1 MLAQLKQYDE
11 EELKSIYARGSL
23 FLDKKQVKELSTVV
37 TQQQNALTA
46 IVTYNNNILKIA
58 DSVKLG
64 SELVKRESIL
74 EHKVG
79 ITNDNGLDTTNLISS
94 LQNLTDLVG
103 QLSEKLKMTD
113 LSSVPSNI
121 PAAQNKM
128 SLGKVGKT
136 LAVAGV
142 AVAGVSL
149 LSNMSSSKVDQT
161 SDKLGKTAN
170 KAVRTAEQ
178 RSESIKVSENSFSSQ
193 FASFIGNILRY
204 GLFGGVLGTIG
215 GAIGSMINGGGEDYS
230 NLKPAGDSAHA
241 GQAMKFFMDQGWTK
255 EQAAGIVGNLQQES
269 HADLDPNSKNSI
281 GMYGIA
287 QWDTNR
293 RNQFQKNYGKPI
305 YGSSFEE
312 QLNFIQWELTHSH
325 KNAGS
330 ALKQA
335 KDAKEAAMI
344 VVDKYEGA
352 KGQDDG
358 KRIANAIALAGG
370 TYEKQKG
377 LNNRNLGVGE
387 APKGTIWKGRDKD
400 GLITFVSKTNDP
412 RNGKVKYET
421 WTNQDS
427 THYPISEED
436 AKMQIQTRGLKSNNA
451 TAQRS
456 ASQKDAQRSSG
467 YTITGAFG
475 TDRGD
480 HIHGGV
486 DIRAS
491 IGTPIYSVMDGTI
504 SRSAYSESYGNVI
517 YIDHGNGIQTRYA
530 HLSQRVGSVGQ
541 RVSTGQLIGKSGNTG
556 NSEGEHLHF
565 EVRRN
570 GQSINP
576 SGYGNPL
583 NGTPGQATAQ
593 QTQPR
598 SQELP
603 KTSTQVA
610 INKAKHRK
618 MAPTIIA
625 KNNIIRQ
632 QVKAPT
638 VLSQA
643 SGKTNHVRKPME
655 YFAYLVG

>member
-241 GQAMKFFMDQGWTK
+241 GQAMKFFMDQ
-255 EQAAGIVGNLQQES
+255 
-269 HADLDPNSKNSI
+269 
-281 GMYGIA
+281 
-287 QWDTNR
+287 
-293 RNQFQKNYGKPI
+293 
-305 YGSSFEE
+305 
-312 QLNFIQWELTHSH
+312 
-325 KNAGS
+325 
-330 ALKQA
+330 
-335 KDAKEAAMI
+335 
-344 VVDKYEGA
+344 
-352 KGQDDG
+352 
-358 KRIANAIALAGG
+358 
-370 TYEKQKG
+370 
-377 LNNRNLGVGE
+377 
-387 APKGTIWKGRDKD
+387 
-400 GLITFVSKTNDP
+400 
-412 RNGKVKYET
+412 
-421 WTNQDS
+421 
-427 THYPISEED
+427 
-436 AKMQIQTRGLKSNNA
+436 
-451 TAQRS
+451 
-456 ASQKDAQRSSG
+456 
-467 YTITGAFG
+467 
-475 TDRGD
+475 
-480 HIHGGV
+480 
-486 DIRAS
+486 
-491 IGTPIYSVMDGTI
+491 
-504 SRSAYSESYGNVI
+504 
-517 YIDHGNGIQTRYA
+517 
-530 HLSQRVGSVGQ
+530 
-541 RVSTGQLIGKSGNTG
+541 
-556 NSEGEHLHF
+556 
-565 EVRRN
+565 
-570 GQSINP
+570 
-576 SGYGNPL
+576 
-583 NGTPGQATAQ
+583 
-593 QTQPR
+593 
-598 SQELP
+598 
-603 KTSTQVA
+603 
-610 INKAKHRK
+610 
-618 MAPTIIA
+618 
-625 KNNIIRQ
+625 
-632 QVKAPT
+632 
-638 VLSQA
+638 
-643 SGKTNHVRKPME
+643 
-655 YFAYLVG
+655 